1 MCPSSGL
8 IVIKFPKFSFFIPSV
23 HFQFSYHST
32 AAIKHLA
39 EPVNTHLV
47 VWPCPSPASPP
58 AALRP
63 GICFPGETF
72 QWRDPAR
79 WNQPGEGSPRTISL
93 RDTVGFALQSL
104 TLLYTLWVLMWHV
117 DMCVCTF
124 HRSFWI
130 AVLLY
135 GAVDGVRVGGVS
147 AGLIWEMP

>member
-1 MCPSSGL
+1 MTSS
-8 IVIKFPKFSFFIPSV
+8 FTAFIPSV

-47 VWPCPSPASPP
+47 VWPCPSLASPP
-58 AALRP
+58 AALHP

-130 AVLLY
+130 AVVVMN
-135 GAVDGVRVGGVS
+135 GFFSSGS
-147 AGLIWEMP
+147 FSKSIKSFSNQHFMSSFWFIK